1 MSECPF
7 TERIG
12 IYYDGE
18 LAAREAEA
26 MEQHIEQCAACG
38 AELER
43 LRKLSQLMR
52 RIAVPVE
59 HETMMRLHRRLD
71 TTRRNQSM
79 QRFAEI
85 CTALA
90 ASVLIICG
98 AILMAERVPVVNT
111 ASMPVWESALL
122 APLGNEQMANNLEE
136 NVAQWMVQDLSRNNG
151 NE

>member
-1 MSECPF
+1 MIKCPC

-18 LAAREAEA
+18 LAASEVEA
-26 MEQHIEQCAACG
+26 MERHIEQCAACA

-43 LRKLSQLMR
+43 LRKLSRLMR
-52 RIAVPVE
+52 QIAVPVE
-59 HETMMRLHRRLD
+59 HETMTRLHRRLD
-71 TTRRNQSM
+71 TTRRNQPM

-90 ASVLIICG
+90 ACVLIICG
-98 AILMAERVPVVNT
+98 AMLMTERTSGVNT
-111 ASMPVWESALL
+111 ASMPVWEIALL
-122 APLGNEQMANNLEE
+122 APPGEERTANNSEE
-136 NVAQWMVQDLSRNNG
+136 NVAQWIMQDLSRNNG

>member
-1 MSECPF
+1 MIKCPC

-12 IYYDGE
+12 TYYDGE
-18 LAAREAEA
+18 LAASEVEV
-26 MEQHIEQCAACG
+26 MERHIEQCAACA

-43 LRKLSQLMR
+43 VRKLSRLMR
-52 RIAVPVE
+52 QSAVLVE
-59 HETMMRLHRRLD
+59 HETMTQLHRRLD

-85 CTALA
+85 CMALA

-98 AILMAERVPVVNT
+98 AMLMTERASGVNT
-111 ASMPVWESALL
+111 ASMPVWESALI
-122 APLGNEQMANNLEE
+122 APPGEEWTANNSEK
-136 NVAQWMVQDLSRNNG
+136 NVAQWIMQDLSRNNG